1 MKKTIALLLFVT
13 CLLVA
18 QTAFAGL
25 DEKRSDIVAKYGEY
39 RMVLDENGRIWTK
52 AEWEKGGG
60 KEVASTYIYMYRV
73 KDCKIQL
80 DVKYEE
86 GIGKKDPYVRS
97 QRFTPDWFIQ
107 IKDLKTYLPEV
118 YALVTSPEAL
128 VFTTKEK
135 LTRNFMDEVSPVTL
149 GVMVAKEPVSARGKY
164 TLVGFNI
171 RGEGTLI
178 RDPKVINVD
187 TYLTEIVVDWM
198 YKRRKNDPDVQ
209 SDWKW
214 QNSVF

>member
-13 CLLVA
+13 CLLVS

-25 DEKRSDIVAKYGEY
+25 EEKKSDIVAKYGEY
-39 RMVLDENGRIWTK
+39 RMVLDENGRVWTK
-52 AEWEKGGG
+52 AGWEETTTKD
-60 KEVASTYIYMYRV
+60 VASTFIYMYRV
-73 KDCKIQL
+73 KDLKVQL

-97 QRFTPDWFIQ
+97 QRFTPDWNIQ
-107 IKDLKTYLPEV
+107 IKELKTYFPEL
-118 YALVTSPEAL
+118 YALVTSPEAM

-135 LTRNFMDEVSPVTL
+135 LTRNFMDDVSPVTL
-149 GVMVAKEPVSARGKY
+149 GVMVAKEPANWKGKY
-164 TLVGFNI
+164 TLIAFNI

-178 RDPKVINVD
+178 KDPKLINGD
-187 TYLTEIVVDWM
+187 TYITEICVEWM
-198 YKRRKNDPDVQ
+198 YKRVKNDPDVK

>member
-13 CLLVA
+13 CLLVS

-25 DEKRSDIVAKYGEY
+25 DERRSDITAKYGEY
-39 RMVLDENGRIWTK
+39 RMVLDENGRIWSK
-52 AEWEKGGG
+52 AGWEGGG
-60 KEVASTYIYMYRV
+60 GREVASTYIHQYRV
-73 KDCKIQL
+73 KDLKIQM
-80 DVKYEE
+80 DVKYED

-97 QRFTPDWFIQ
+97 QRFSPDWNIQ
-107 IKDLKTYLPEV
+107 IKELKTYLPEI
-118 YALVTSPEAL
+118 YELVTSPEAM

-135 LTRNFMDEVSPVTL
+135 LTRNFMDDVSPITL
-149 GVMVAKEPVSARGKY
+149 GVMVAKEPVSLKGRY
-164 TLVGFNI
+164 YMIGFNI

-178 RDPKVINVD
+178 KDPKLINGD
-187 TYLTEIVVDWM
+187 TYITEIVVEWIF
-198 YKRRKNDPDVQ
+198 KRSKNDSTVQ